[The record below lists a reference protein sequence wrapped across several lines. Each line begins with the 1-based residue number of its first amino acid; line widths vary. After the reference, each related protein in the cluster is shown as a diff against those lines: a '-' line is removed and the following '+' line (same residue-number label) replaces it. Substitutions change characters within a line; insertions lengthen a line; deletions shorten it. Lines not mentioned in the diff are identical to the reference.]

1 MPTSEE
7 TARELLAL
15 LPLINR
21 ILVAELRQEAGEDT
35 TMPQFRVLAYLLEE
49 PLTLSDIARRRRVS
63 LQAAGELIQT
73 LVDREWINR
82 VPDPHDRR
90 QMLLHLTE
98 KGQQQ
103 YQRAH
108 HRMLAHVIPF
118 MEMLS
123 EDEISAVKI
132 ALPAL
137 QRVLSK
143 NEVIKADID
152 DKR

>member
-21 ILVAELRQEAGEDT
+21 IMVADLRQEVGEDT
-35 TMPQFRVLAYLLEE
+35 TMPQFRVLAYLLDQ

-73 LVDREWINR
+73 LVDRGWITR

-90 QMLLHLTE
+90 QMLLHVTE
-98 KGQQQ
+98 VGQQQ

-108 HRMLAHVIPF
+108 RRMLKHLIPF

-123 EDEISAVKI
+123 KEELSAVKI

-137 QRVLSK
+137 QRVLSRD
-143 NEVIKADID
+143 EVVEANPD
-152 DKR
+152 DK